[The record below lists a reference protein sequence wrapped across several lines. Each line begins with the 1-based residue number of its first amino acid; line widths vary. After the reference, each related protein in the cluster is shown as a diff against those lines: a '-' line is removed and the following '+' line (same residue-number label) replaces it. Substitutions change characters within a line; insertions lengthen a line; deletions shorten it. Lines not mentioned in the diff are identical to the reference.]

1 MMRKLYITRWHIAIE
16 IVSYALIA
24 ASFIVA
30 AMGLFT
36 LPDRIPTHY
45 DLAGNVDG
53 YGSPANLFVMPV
65 TMFISNLVISLI
77 AHFMNPGWWNMPFNI
92 HPARKIAVYRDIVSM
107 YMWIELEIAIFN
119 LVFVVMCYTQ
129 RMGGIM
135 TLAIIFVIAPLITVI
150 CCSVLAAR
158 HNKQ

>member
-1 MMRKLYITRWHIAIE
+1 MRKLYITRWHIAIE
-16 IVSYALIA
+16 IMSYALIA
-24 ASFIVA
+24 ASFILA

-77 AHFMNPGWWNMPFNI
+77 AHFMNPGLWNMPFKI
-92 HPARKIAVYRDIVSM
+92 QPARKIAVYRDIVSM
-107 YMWIELEIAIFN
+107 YMWLELEIALFN
-119 LVFVVMCYTQ
+119 LAFTVMCYTQ
-129 RMGGIM
+129 KMGGIM
-135 TLAIIFVIAPLITVI
+135 ILAIVFVIAPLITVI

>member
-1 MMRKLYITRWHIAIE
+1 MRKLYITRWHIAIE

-30 AMGLFT
+30 VMGVFT

-53 YGSPANLFVMPV
+53 YGSPANLFAMPV

-77 AHFMNPGWWNMPFNI
+77 AHFMNPGLWNMPFKI
-92 HPARKIAVYRDIVSM
+92 HPSGKIAVYRDIVSM

-129 RMGGIM
+129 KMGGIM